1 MAADR
6 VPKNT
11 VQSLIRAVD
20 ILDLISSSKKGI
32 NVTEI
37 AERLK
42 LHKSTAYRLLQT
54 LEYKNYVKKDE
65 HKRYKVGKRV
75 IEIGQQALNNIDLRQ
90 EMRPFLQKLGEITE
104 ETVHLGIL
112 DDFKVFYIDKVE
124 TSHTIRMF
132 SSIGKGGPLYCTAI
146 GKALL
151 AFSEEEYINKFIAQV
166 DFVKYTENTI
176 IQKEKLRSELAEIKE
191 RGYAVDNMEHEDKI
205 RCVAAPVF
213 DYSGKLTAAVSI
225 SAPAQRMPMER
236 ITELSKLLVEY
247 TQKMSRF

>member
-20 ILDLISSSKKGI
+20 ILDLISSQKKGI
-32 NVTEI
+32 SVTEI
-37 AERLK
+37 ANQLE
-42 LHKSTAYRLLQT
+42 LHKSTAYRILQT

-75 IEIGQQALNNIDLRQ
+75 IEIGNQALNNIDLRQ
-90 EMRPFLQKLGEITE
+90 EMRPFLQKLGEITK

-124 TSHTIRMF
+124 TSHTIRMY
-132 SSIGKGGPLYCTAI
+132 SSIGKGGPLYCTGI

-151 AFSEEEYINKFIAQV
+151 AFSDQKYIDRFLKEV
-166 DFVKYTENTI
+166 EFVNYTDNTI
-176 IQKEKLRSELAEIKE
+176 TNKKDLISELEKIKK
-191 RGYAVDNMEHEDKI
+191 RGYATDNMEHEDNI
-205 RCVAAPVF
+205 RCVASPIF
-213 DYSGKLTAAVSI
+213 DYSGKLIAAVSI
-225 SAPAQRMPMER
+225 SAPAQRMTMER
-236 ITELSKLLVEY
+236 ITELSKLLVDY
-247 TQKMSRF
+247 SQKMSKS